1 MDELDFFIKNVFLFV
16 LIFFG
21 IERKCVREKKQLLFF
36 YFLILIVILKMYVY
50 LFSKLMKW
58 EEIKIWEY

>member
-1 MDELDFFIKNVFLFV
+1 MCERKKIFVIFLF
-16 LIFFG
+16 FDFNCY
-21 IERKCVREKKQLLFF
+21 IE
-36 YFLILIVILKMYVY
+36 MYVY